1 MLGHMLG
8 DHLQRPSMAYLGWR
22 WRVKDQ
28 DRECGCELE
37 TFTLEELSA
46 AKLFQLSLFGPPANS
61 VSIYDKEDNTE
72 LQKMYSNAL
81 CPFFCL
87 LVTFDIATMP
97 GLELVEVLVQLVPSF
112 QVFLRG
118 HRWENTHGSNSAK
131 VVVKREM

>member
-1 MLGHMLG
+1 M
-8 DHLQRPSMAYLGWR
+8 
-22 WRVKDQ
+22 
-28 DRECGCELE
+28 
-37 TFTLEELSA
+37 
-46 AKLFQLSLFGPPANS
+46 SLFGPPANS

-72 LQKMYSNAL
+72 LQKNYSNAL